1 MHDARR
7 MHGGEA
13 LGEARRQYA
22 DGIEGKRAVIGDRVG
37 QRGAGHIRGDEP
49 WLRAVRVGVD
59 HSRGEY
65 PADAF
70 RSGHLVREP
79 AAEIGIVS

>member
-7 MHGGEA
+7 MNGGEA
-13 LGEARRQYA
+13 LGEACRQDA
-22 DGIEGKRAVIGDRVG
+22 DGPDGKRAAIGDRVG
-37 QRGAGHIRGDEP
+37 QRRAGHIRGDEP
-49 WLRAVRVGVD
+49 WLRAVRVGIY
-59 HSRGEY
+59 HARGEY

-70 RSGHLVREP
+70 RGGHFVCEA